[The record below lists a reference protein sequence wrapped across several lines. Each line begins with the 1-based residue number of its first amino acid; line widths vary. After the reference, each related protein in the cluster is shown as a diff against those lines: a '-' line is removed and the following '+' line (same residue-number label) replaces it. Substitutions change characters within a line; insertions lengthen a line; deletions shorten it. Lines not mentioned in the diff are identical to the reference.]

1 MDQFKW
7 QFSLL
12 FHNHSYASSTVGTGC
27 FFHGWPQT
35 KCKVTFE
42 PALFLFSLLGYF
54 FNHFI
59 ICQNFPNMQLLPW
72 RIKWLPSREG
82 ANSACFILA
91 LLRPWKNRPPFL
103 EAVKAA
109 VVWLTSGYG
118 SLEEIRQLIKHSSV
132 HPPRQAMVEIRLIYR
147 SNLRSW
153 PLLFGTI
160 QGRGNP

>member
-12 FHNHSYASSTVGTGC
+12 FHNHSYASSTVVISLHWL
-27 FFHGWPQT
+27 FFSWVAPNKMQGHFWT
-35 KCKVTFE
+35 IFLIHMV
-42 PALFLFSLLGYF
+42 ALFLFSLLGYF

-91 LLRPWKNRPPFL
+91 ILRPWKNRPPFL

-109 VVWLTSGYG
+109 VVWLTSVYG

-132 HPPRQAMVEIRLIYR
+132 HPPGKPG
-147 SNLRSW
+147 LR
-153 PLLFGTI
+153 
-160 QGRGNP
+160 